1 MTIFTLMKRLLII
14 LTFWFIFFVSVHNV
28 SLHFCIM
35 DSWWP
40 SNACWSHFFC
50 HCIFWNG
57 KKYPFA
63 RVKNVIWSGKL
74 FAIWGGKFNQINL
87 WTCNLWTGQSVK
99 QIKLYLPPQMAKS
112 FPDQI
117 FCHLYLCHNRRNA
130 CCRWWKSYFSC
141 SISIRE
147 ISKSSGEREG
157 FSQWIVEI
165 KDIARLLSLS
175 VRNKWTYKK
184 VVTINLHQIY
194 SRYITHRSWYLKKD
208 WTCKIACK
216 SS

>member
-1 MTIFTLMKRLLII
+1 MPAEAIFSII
-14 LTFWFIFFVSVHNV
+14 AFFE
-28 SLHFCIM
+28 M
-35 DSWWP
+35 
-40 SNACWSHFFC
+40 A
-50 HCIFWNG
+50 
-57 KKYPFA
+57 
-63 RVKNVIWSGKL
+63 KNVHLHVWEMTFDLENFLL
-74 FAIWGGKFNQINL
+74 FEGANSINL
-87 WTCNLWTGQSVK
+87 WTCNLWTGQSIK
-99 QIKLYLPPQMAKS
+99 QIKLNLPPQMANS

-147 ISKSSGEREG
+147 ISESSGEREG

-194 SRYITHRSWYLKKD
+194 SQYITHRSWYLKKD